1 MKDKLYK
8 TGHKRAYYRFR
19 FAARTTLIAL
29 ALGLSASAPILI
41 TYGVEQS
48 RAEAAKEKENVS
60 EVTSDVTSSEQTL
73 SYGDALI

>member
-8 TGHKRAYYRFR
+8 TGHKKTYYRFR
-19 FAARTTLIAL
+19 SAARATLFAL
-29 ALGLSASAPILI
+29 ALGLSTATPILI

-60 EVTSDVTSSEQTL
+60 EVVSEPASTEEVL
-73 SYGDALI
+73 SYSAALI